1 MAGKGRKRKFDR
13 INSIALLVIA
23 VSALFISI
31 WQGIENRNFNKLSLR
46 PYLKYDF
53 TNNAEGLSIS
63 IRNAGQGVAI
73 IKDMEVLVDGR
84 AYQGWESA
92 LKAISEDVDILKMAW
107 INDDEIITPSEK
119 LMLIKITPV
128 DFGDKELKV
137 VITLESIYGER
148 QVRDFVYTYSPG

>member
-53 TNNAEGLSIS
+53 TNNAEGLSIG

-92 LKAISEDVDILKMAW
+92 LKAISEDVEILKMAW